1 MIRKIISMSVLGS
14 LLTASLLAISSG
26 DEQHGIDITDL
37 TGAMA
42 ALGDFGDLDDLDGFG
57 AFGGLDDFDPFGGF
71 NESYVEPITEEGTH
85 QGHPWGDQQPEF
97 MNFFA
102 MQGALQQARI
112 LNLYEAGVNDLIA
125 RLEATVETLNGE
137 AYVRMHVVNAWVAEA
152 PAWRG
157 PLMCVLRS
165 RWKVNAEYPWAA
177 LTLEWEPAKAV
188 IEALVRE
195 WHRLNQ

>member
-26 DEQHGIDITDL
+26 DELDNFDIAGL
-37 TGAMA
+37 TR
-42 ALGDFGDLDDLDGFG
+42 ALGGFGCMDDLDDLDGFG
-57 AFGGLDDFDPFGGF
+57 AFGGLDDFDPFGDF
-71 NESYVEPITEEGTH
+71 NESYVEPITEGTH

-125 RLEATVETLNGE
+125 RLEATVATVNGE
-137 AYVRMHVVNAWVAEA
+137 AYVRMHEVNAWVAEA

-165 RWKVNAEYPWAA
+165 RWKVNAEDPWAA
-177 LTLEWEPAKAV
+177 LTLEWGPAKAV

-195 WHRLNQ
+195 CHRLNQ